1 MESSAPAA
9 APAVVGDG
17 KTRQEKEWKEKRD
30 HRSPQ
35 SRPTVPTPTPMSSSS
50 VRSTKQH
57 VARQIKAQQQKQY
70 QQRASLFHSEDAANT
85 RQMTESVAETKSRER
100 HLQRQEKARQIRERK
115 SRNRLGSPVPDTT
128 VGVHYVY
135 ESIQSKEERLL
146 RQKEEKKRQ
155 QLQDLIND
163 AERKEANPP
172 PKHGPVHAVVLNH
185 NTNLQHS
192 YQSQPEGRAS
202 PIEGEGEE
210 VKNNVETVGLVYSS
224 HDHNVFAAID
234 QGMGEKKE
242 SAGAQKEK
250 TVYLGT
256 GLKVSDLF
264 DDHSPYHPR
273 CTNTSELTA
282 SSPAKSSLTPTQSKG
297 HRNQNS
303 HTNNAVSGD
312 WQNIFNGSGTKRR
325 AIQKRKKES
334 MAQKQNENS
343 VTWTRIKQQRDIMKN
358 LSSQH
363 MDSVVAKGT
372 VKESNRPKH
381 AAKGLTTPT
390 REGRDAQRRPR
401 LSDFHSSQRSGKTG
415 KQSSQ
420 NFSTLMAK
428 AHKTSEN
435 LQDVLSLL
443 SKT

>member
-1 MESSAPAA
+1 
-9 APAVVGDG
+9 
-17 KTRQEKEWKEKRD
+17 
-30 HRSPQ
+30 
-35 SRPTVPTPTPMSSSS
+35 
-50 VRSTKQH
+50 
-57 VARQIKAQQQKQY
+57 
-70 QQRASLFHSEDAANT
+70 
-85 RQMTESVAETKSRER
+85 
-100 HLQRQEKARQIRERK
+100 
-115 SRNRLGSPVPDTT
+115 
-128 VGVHYVY
+128 
-135 ESIQSKEERLL
+135 
-146 RQKEEKKRQ
+146 
-155 QLQDLIND
+155 
-163 AERKEANPP
+163 
-172 PKHGPVHAVVLNH
+172 
-185 NTNLQHS
+185 
-192 YQSQPEGRAS
+192 
-202 PIEGEGEE
+202 
-210 VKNNVETVGLVYSS
+210 
-224 HDHNVFAAID
+224 
-234 QGMGEKKE
+234 
-242 SAGAQKEK
+242 
-250 TVYLGT
+250 
-256 GLKVSDLF
+256 
-264 DDHSPYHPR
+264 
-273 CTNTSELTA
+273 LTA

-297 HRNQNS
+297 RRNQNS

-401 LSDFHSSQRSGKTG
+401 LSDFHSSQRSGK
-415 KQSSQ
+415 QSSQ